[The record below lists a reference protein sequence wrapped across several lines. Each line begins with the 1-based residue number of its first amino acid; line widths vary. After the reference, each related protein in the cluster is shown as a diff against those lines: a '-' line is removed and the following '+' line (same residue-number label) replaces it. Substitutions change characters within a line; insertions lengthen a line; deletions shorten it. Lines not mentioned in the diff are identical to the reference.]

1 MSSCFLLLLRCNG
14 SHHQQPLAV
23 VNVIKSIVAKQNQEN
38 IANWTL
44 EKVGSVAGPRCSEL
58 NLLSERIKKVTQQV
72 NIDNYSS
79 TYVSNFDGAELQSS
93 RSWLCT

>member
-1 MSSCFLLLLRCNG
+1 M
-14 SHHQQPLAV
+14 
-23 VNVIKSIVAKQNQEN
+23 IKSIVAKQNQEN
-38 IANWTL
+38 IANWTPSTL

-58 NLLSERIKKVTQQV
+58 NLLSERIKIVTQQV

-93 RSWLCT
+93 RSWLCTSTMSDY